1 MVFSLKSLLGLG
13 LIGTAAAQKPT
24 NVDSNS
30 EFLAYVAKFGK
41 SYANQEEFQLRK
53 SLFQKKND
61 FINYFNS

>member
-13 LIGTAAAQKPT
+13 LIGTAAAQRPT

-41 SYANQEEFQLRK
+41 SYAN
-53 SLFQKKND
+53 
-61 FINYFNS
+61 